1 MRTIARNRSLHLIDV
16 ENLYAAHHEAPY
28 EPWFGDLYWEVV
40 GRGPTDLAIVGADR
54 SHALEIDAVFP
65 GARKLW
71 GFGPDGADRQ
81 LLDAVDWPA
90 LARGCTTLVIASGDG
105 CFVDAA
111 YRARQRD
118 IRVVVV
124 SRAESLSGYLASYAD
139 AVIEFPDFDPGAPP
153 EFVTAA

>member
-1 MRTIARNRSLHLIDV
+1 MSSIASDRSMHLIDV
-16 ENLYAAHHEAPY
+16 ENLYAAHHEAQY
-28 EPWFGDLYWEVV
+28 EAWFAQLYREVV
-40 GRGPTDLAIVGADR
+40 GVGPCDLLTVAADR

-65 GARKLW
+65 GAQKLW
-71 GFGPDGADRQ
+71 GHGSDGADRQ
-81 LLDAVDWPA
+81 LLGAIDWPA

-111 YRARQRD
+111 YRARVLD

-139 AVIEFPDFDPGAPP
+139 AVIEFPDFDPTAPP
-153 EFVTAA
+153 QFVTAA

>member
-1 MRTIARNRSLHLIDV
+1 MNRGSAISTGRSWAAARLIWPSSVPIAVMRSRSM
-16 ENLYAAHHEAPY
+16 P
-28 EPWFGDLYWEVV
+28 
-40 GRGPTDLAIVGADR
+40 
-54 SHALEIDAVFP
+54 
-65 GARKLW
+65 
-71 GFGPDGADRQ
+71 FGPDGADRQ

-90 LARGCTTLVIASGDG
+90 LERGCSTLVIASGDG

-124 SRAESLSGYLASYAD
+124 SRAESLSAYLASYAD
-139 AVIEFPDFDPGAPP
+139 VVIEFPEFDPGAPP